1 VTGSGAKLRARMR
14 AGRVHGLFVKLADRA
29 VIEMARSNFD
39 FLVVDREHSQLSEH
53 DALALIA
60 HGVAV
65 ELPVLL
71 RLPELDGGQVNRAL
85 EAGAAG
91 IQLSSVRDA
100 GAVNDLRSSCE
111 YPPRGRRSISL
122 AHAGGEHG
130 AMPTADYL
138 ASSAGA
144 ALVVAQV
151 ESALTPSAY
160 ASIVAARP
168 DVAFIG
174 TTDLLVDCGLDV
186 ERSAQHVEQIATA
199 ARQAD
204 VVLGGFALAERD
216 DVRYLIDASDVSL
229 LSSGIRAVAT
239 NQIEKEAADEG

>member
-1 VTGSGAKLRARMR
+1 VTGSGARLRARMQ

-29 VIEMARSNFD
+29 VIEMARSSFD

-60 HGVAV
+60 HGAAV
-65 ELPVLL
+65 GLPVLL
-71 RLPELDGGQVNRAL
+71 RLPELDSGQVNRAL

-100 GAVNDLRSSCE
+100 DAVNALRASCE

-122 AHAGGEHG
+122 AHACAGHG
-130 AMPTADYL
+130 AMPIADHL

-144 ALVVAQV
+144 PLVVAQI
-151 ESALTPSAY
+151 ELALAPSAY
-160 ASIVAARP
+160 ASILAASP
-168 DVAFIG
+168 DVAFVG
-174 TTDLLVDCGLDV
+174 TTDLLVDCGLDA

-199 ARQAD
+199 AREAD
-204 VVLGGFALAERD
+204 VVLGGFALADRD
-216 DVRYLIDASDVSL
+216 DVRYLIGASDMSL
-229 LSSGIRAVAT
+229 LSSGIRAAAQS
-239 NQIEKEAADEG
+239 NHIEEAADEG